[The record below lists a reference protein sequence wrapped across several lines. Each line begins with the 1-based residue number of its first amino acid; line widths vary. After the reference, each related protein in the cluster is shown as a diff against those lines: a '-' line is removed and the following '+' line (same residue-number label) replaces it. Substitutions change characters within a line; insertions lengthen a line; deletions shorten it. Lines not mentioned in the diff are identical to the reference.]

1 MALALHSIE
10 IKLRGWLQEKKR
22 KSMQYAKKDAR
33 FKL

>member
-10 IKLRGWLQEKKR
+10 IKLRGWLQKK
-22 KSMQYAKKDAR
+22 KKIHAICKKDAR

>member
-10 IKLRGWLQEKKR
+10 IKLRGWLQKKR